1 MQDRGA
7 GFAFGGGCAHGRRR
21 GSLRRRAGLKINCNA
36 EDGTQHVLHIC
47 KILSWVLCLGVAVRK
62 VGLEQEL
69 LTSCLGFAFGDC
81 CPQRGQTGR
90 QGQVMPKGCPRS
102 WAEKL
107 AKRLG
112 RGPGQEA
119 WPRGWPRSWPRGCPR
134 SWAKR
139 SAKRGLAKGWPRGLA
154 MRLGH
159 EAGQEAWPRGRP
171 RGLTKTLPKK
181 LGQEFGQEAWP

>member
-119 WPRGWPRSWPRGCPR
+119 RQEARRGCGQEAVAKR
-134 SWAKR
+134 LTKR
-139 SAKRGLAKGWPRGLA
+139 SAKRGLAKRLAKRLGEAVAKRLSPRG
-154 MRLGH
+154 
-159 EAGQEAWPRGRP
+159 
-171 RGLTKTLPKK
+171 
-181 LGQEFGQEAWP
+181 